1 MATYTRDAF
10 IQEMAN
16 KRIALADAKRDARL
30 SAINFSALDTSGNG
44 YISGSQ
50 EMAALFAAID
60 RFDNN
65 GIAQSVETG
74 TATQPTRAGLLINV
88 LRSIA
93 IPLPTTPEPAP
104 APTGALRDPALA
116 KAFPSGLRTE
126 LARGSSGMSVVALQ
140 YTLGRLGFLN
150 SLCDGAFGGG
160 TEQAVKNFQISR
172 SIPATGRVNAGLL
185 GLMDQQVV
193 KLDLRT
199 TASRAADPLAYLSN
213 FRQLGLPV
221 ITMRSTAETFTWA
234 SSEIRTAFGQFVGWY
249 WEVMKRN
256 RVEGDCKNIALFLM
270 DQFRKQIKEDRFIN
284 LPHPV
289 LRGAPEKR
297 WIVAT
302 ADKTQ
307 GLFTRADRLK
317 NTTGVSVART
327 GYQAVKNVQA
337 LDVEHSMLYGV
348 NVHYPE
354 VSAGQVAKSCTRLFD
369 WDPSL
374 DNRGDSSKPE
384 VPVNQLAAGN
394 IIFIDHTGDGSF
406 DHTVT
411 VIDVEKDANQ
421 RTRKLVL
428 AVGSYDD
435 VRDNSSETSV
445 EGVGL
450 SIVNTYSEEVTV
462 ELDVNGRVTSST
474 VTYASEPSYIVDT
487 RYSAR
492 TTLMEQKAGG
502 KLIVARWG

>member
-1 MATYTRDAF
+1 MASLTRDAF
-10 IQEMAN
+10 VQEMAN
-16 KRIALADAKRDARL
+16 KRIALADAKRDTRL
-30 SAINFSALDTSGNG
+30 NAINFNALDTNGNG

-50 EMAALFAAID
+50 EMAALFTAID
-60 RFDNN
+60 KFDNN
-65 GIAQSVETG
+65 GMAQSIETG
-74 TATQPTRAGLLINV
+74 TASQPTRAGLLVNV
-88 LRSIA
+88 LRAIA
-93 IPLPTTPEPAP
+93 LPLPTTPEPTP
-104 APTGALRDPALA
+104 PPTGALRDPALA
-116 KAFPSGLRTE
+116 KAFPNGLRAE
-126 LARGSSGMSVVALQ
+126 LAHGSSGTGVVALQ

-150 SLCDGAFGGG
+150 SLCDGAFGGV
-160 TEQAVKNFQISR
+160 TKQAVKNYQASR
-172 SIPATGRVNAGLL
+172 SVPVTGRVNAGLL

-199 TASRAADPLAYLSN
+199 TAARAADPLAYLSN
-213 FRQLGLPV
+213 FRQLDLPV
-221 ITMRSTAETFTWA
+221 ITIRSTAEVFSW
-234 SSEIRTAFGQFVGWY
+234 SSPEIRNAFGQFVGWY

-307 GLFTRADRLK
+307 GLFSRADRLK
-317 NTTGVSVART
+317 QQSGVEMARS
-327 GYQAVKNVQA
+327 GYQAIRNVQA
-337 LDVEHSMLYGV
+337 LDAQHTMLYGV

-354 VSAGQVAKSCTRLFD
+354 LSANQVARSCTRLFD
-369 WDPSL
+369 WDPSR

-411 VIDVEKDANQ
+411 VISVEKDANQ

-435 VRDNSSETSV
+435 VRDNSSATSV

-450 SIVNTYSEEVTV
+450 AIVNTYSEEVTV
-462 ELDVNGRVTSST
+462 ELDANGRITSST

-502 KLIVARWG
+502 KVIVARWG